1 MEALYAG
8 LSAWAIEIGIAALAF
23 YLLYRE
29 EQKVYKRRAAK
40 KEEVQQAQDWTSV
53 SWQRF
58 GEHLK
63 MINEKTKAI
72 VEKYRKW
79 WDKDKRTWKKG
90 FKGHGHS

>member
-40 KEEVQQAQDWTSV
+40 KKKFNKPKTDEREL
-53 SWQRF
+53 QRF
-58 GEHLK
+58 REHLK

-72 VEKYRKW
+72 VESIASGGI
-79 WDKDKRTWKKG
+79 KDKRTWKKG

>member
-40 KEEVQQAQDWTSV
+40 KRRSSTSPRLTSV
-53 SWQRF
+53 S
-58 GEHLK
+58 
-63 MINEKTKAI
+63 
-72 VEKYRKW
+72 Y
-79 WDKDKRTWKKG
+79 KG
-90 FKGHGHS
+90 LGNT